1 MSLTSVA
8 APIWNQ
14 IAETQTLKTV
24 WARKAFKLDGM
35 AMAELEDKEYKT
47 LKAKVGQDVAASYQ
61 DVMPLL
67 TENVAISKF
76 IQEQPN
82 YRQALPEI
90 VSIAEAVILAPQ
102 ERPLNPMQQ
111 KQLANLLQDQMT

>member
-47 LKAKVGQDVAASYQ
+47 LKAKVGQGVAASYQ

-90 VSIAEAVILAPQ
+90 VSIAEAVILASQ